1 MTADAPIH
9 ALARSIA
16 QNTSHDA
23 FAPALNAQQWELLG
37 SYLQPFE
44 LAAGTTLIDKGGVDR
59 TLYFIERGALSV
71 HALNARDQVRL
82 AILNAGSVVGEGAFF
97 SRLPRSADVLAT
109 GACRLWRLTP
119 IRFTEMSQRQPSLAL
134 EFVLALG
141 AVLARRMANKSRRI
155 AVT

>member
-1 MTADAPIH
+1 MIQ

-16 QNTSHDA
+16 HNTSDDA
-23 FAPALNAQQWELLG
+23 FAPALSAPQWELLG

-44 LAAGTTLIDKGGVDR
+44 LAAGQTLIDRGGLDR
-59 TLYFIERGALSV
+59 TLYFVERGALSV
-71 HALNARDQVRL
+71 HGLDARDKVRL

-97 SRLPRSADVLAT
+97 SRLPHSADVLAT

-119 IRFTEMSQRQPSLAL
+119 LRFTELSQRQPGLAL
-134 EFVLALG
+134 EFALALG
-141 AVLARRMANKSRRI
+141 AVLARRMADPSRHV

>member
-1 MTADAPIH
+1 MIH

-16 QNTSHDA
+16 QNKSHDA
-23 FAPALNAQQWELLG
+23 FAPALSPAQWEVLG

-44 LAAGTTLIDKGGVDR
+44 LAAGQPLIEQGGTDH
-59 TLYFIERGALSV
+59 TLYFVEHGALSV
-71 HALNARDQVRL
+71 HALDGRDRVRL

-119 IRFTEMSQRQPSLAL
+119 IRFAELSQRQPALAL
-134 EFVLALG
+134 EFSLALG
-141 AVLARRMANKSRRI
+141 TVLARRMADPARRI
-155 AVT
+155 AIT